1 MKSTGLNLLLLLPA
15 MLLPV
20 GALAQEPGTLLR
32 IAEQADEQILYQL
45 GVQAPAPEIRELYE
59 AGHASVELLRAEP
72 EGEQARAHFLAA
84 MGNFGQ
90 AGRMLAG
97 DGVSDRDVR
106 SELDRLEMYVE
117 QLRKISTAQ
126 GMGVD
131 FVQLDALMD
140 LAKSQVSGEATGD
153 PASTLDSIGPLVDA
167 LATEIRERA
176 ADAEE
181 ARVRAFIEEQLA
193 EFEPRAAD
201 VPGAQE
207 LVSQI
212 RIMLSEGR
220 TNEAKLAL
228 SELAQLLR

>member
-1 MKSTGLNLLLLLPA
+1 MKLLLLLPVL
-15 MLLPV
+15 LLPV

-45 GVQAPAPEIRELYE
+45 GAQAPAPEIMELYE

-72 EGEQARAHFLAA
+72 EGERARAHFLAA

-97 DGVSDRDVR
+97 DGSPDRDAR

-117 QLRKISTAQ
+117 QLRKISDAQ
-126 GMGVD
+126 GMDVD
-131 FVQLDALMD
+131 FAQLDALVD
-140 LAKSQVSGEATGD
+140 LAGSQASGETAGD
-153 PASTLDSIGPLVDA
+153 PAATLDSIRPLVDA
-167 LATEIRERA
+167 LAAEIRERA
-176 ADAEE
+176 AGAED
-181 ARVRAFIEEQLA
+181 ARVRAFIEEQLE
-193 EFEPRAAD
+193 EFEPRAAG

-207 LVSQI
+207 LASQI
-212 RIMLSEGR
+212 RLMLSEGR
-220 TNEAKLAL
+220 TDEAKLAL